1 MPEPAPARIRAYIPS
16 DEKQVRFMIG
26 QAQMEPLAYANNKS
40 KDRVVFVCLPP
51 FFPRASQFLT
61 TPFIF

>member
-1 MPEPAPARIRAYIPS
+1 MPEPAPARIRAYSPS

-40 KDRVVFVCLPP
+40 EDRLVFVCLPP
-51 FFPRASQFLT
+51 FFPRGQHSF
-61 TPFIF
+61 